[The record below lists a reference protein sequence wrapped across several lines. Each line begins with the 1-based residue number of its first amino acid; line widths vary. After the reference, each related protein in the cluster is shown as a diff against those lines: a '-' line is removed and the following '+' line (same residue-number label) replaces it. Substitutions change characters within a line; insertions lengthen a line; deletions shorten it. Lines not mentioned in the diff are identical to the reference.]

1 MQILFILLL
10 VALLASICG
19 FKKYVWFISIG
30 YGAAIAALG
39 LAIIIIFHRELTLGS
54 LLQALLFILYG
65 CRLGG
70 YLAYRELK
78 SASYVKNMKT
88 EIKSGD
94 DMSFVAKAAI
104 WISAA
109 ILYLCETSPL
119 IFRLQNHKDTDIFS
133 IIGMLIMLLGL
144 SLETLADL
152 QKNKAKKKN
161 PHRFV
166 DTGLFRLVR
175 CPNYL
180 GEVLTW
186 TGVFLSGVTA
196 LQSVLQWI
204 LALDGWI
211 CIVYIMFGGARRL
224 EIRQNKN
231 YGEDPEYQKYVK
243 TTPILLPF
251 IPLYSV
257 EKYKWL
263 VG

>member
-1 MQILFILLL
+1 MFFCLENQAGMDVLTVIGCIVMAAGIGLEAF
-10 VALLASICG
+10 ADYTKNQY
-19 FKKYVWFISIG
+19 KKEHPKRFCDVG
-30 YGAAIAALG
+30 
-39 LAIIIIFHRELTLGS
+39 
-54 LLQALLFILYG
+54 
-65 CRLGG
+65 
-70 YLAYRELK
+70 
-78 SASYVKNMKT
+78 V
-88 EIKSGD
+88 
-94 DMSFVAKAAI
+94 
-104 WISAA
+104 
-109 ILYLCETSPL
+109 
-119 IFRLQNHKDTDIFS
+119 FRF
-133 IIGMLIMLLGL
+133 
-144 SLETLADL
+144 
-152 QKNKAKKKN
+152 
-161 PHRFV
+161 
-166 DTGLFRLVR
+166 VR